1 MIIAEIGMN
10 HLGSLFSAEIMLM
23 DLFKTEIDG
32 ITFQVREKEYYSN
45 QPKYKLKDK
54 DYIKLSKQIKNSG
67 KKLGIALADFDKVD
81 FFESIEVDF
90 YKVIRNDMT
99 NLKLMDKLLSLNKK
113 IIVSTGLSSDYDIK
127 TFMDKYKNN
136 KNIVLNHT
144 QLSYKVN
151 DCNLSAILTLKEK
164 YNCDVSY
171 GNHCDNLNTLYMSL
185 CYSPSDILF
194 YIKNENTHW
203 PVEYPDDK
211 HAIGLN
217 KGKDI
222 TKNLKTLSGAIGKGI
237 KEKMINKIEKNK

>member
-10 HLGSLFSAEIMLM
+10 HLGSFFSAEIMLM

-32 ITFQVREKEYYSN
+32 ITFQVREKEYYSKK
-45 QPKYKLKDK
+45 PKYKLKDK

-67 KKLGIALADFDKVD
+67 KKFGIALADFDKID

-151 DCNLSAILTLKEK
+151 DCNLSAIPTLKEK

-194 YIKNENTHW
+194 YVKNENTHW

-211 HAIGLN
+211 HAIGLD
-217 KGKDI
+217 KVKDV
-222 TKNLKTLSGAIGKGI
+222 TKNLKILSGAIGKGV